1 MDTNKVSESQGSPG
15 TARRFAFKKVKQD
28 KLRQSLVRYSALFGR
43 STTES
48 ELADGF
54 PLEEGRL
61 PIEHISRA
69 LKRVGLSAKVTAMD
83 LNDLSEI
90 HFPVILIT
98 HDHDGLILLE
108 LKQAMAT
115 VLENESG
122 GKVELSIDQLE
133 ALYSGVLIIGKPEY
147 VADNRAE
154 NFAQAKQK
162 HWLKD
167 SLKACWPTYLEVGA
181 ASLVANCLTVA
192 TSLFALQVYDRVV
205 PNDAFDTLFVLASG
219 VVLAIVLDFVLRLL
233 RTHLL
238 DMTGK
243 KLDLE
248 LSSALFNRVLQIRL
262 SAKPRSTGAF
272 SSQLREFES
281 VREFFT
287 SSTASTISD
296 FPFIFLFLLLIGY
309 LGGPIVWVPL
319 VAIVLM
325 LLPSLLMQGKLAALS
340 RENIREGAV
349 KYGLM
354 LEVIENLES
363 VKAIKA
369 EGRNLR
375 LWDNLS
381 NKLASDNIKLR
392 RLSSFLNQGA
402 SMVQQLCY
410 VAVVVVGVYLI
421 SSGELTIGGLIAC
434 TMLAS
439 RTIAPVNQ
447 MTGVLVRW
455 QHVKVALEGL
465 NDLMKAPIER
475 PLGRQFARK
484 ETLVGDY
491 QLEGVKLHY
500 NPDAPPALNIAKLNI
515 TAGSRVI
522 LLGSNGAGKSTLLRV
537 LSGLEDIQEGTFLLD
552 HIAMSQLD
560 PADRQKNIGYLPQ
573 DVALFHG
580 SLRDNLL
587 LSGNIYDDDVL
598 YEVLDAIGLGVA
610 VRAHPQGLDLPIL
623 SNRSLSGG
631 QRQAVGLA
639 RLILQDPKI
648 VLLDEPTAA
657 FDQSTEENVIRF
669 LQTWLKGRTLIMA
682 THKRKML
689 VLGDRGIVLA
699 NGKIHMDGTF
709 EDLMKQQVVNKA
721 S

>member
-1 MDTNKVSESQGSPG
+1 MDISKVNEQHDLPAAS
-15 TARRFAFKKVKQD
+15 RRFKFKKVKKD

-43 STTES
+43 NTTES
-48 ELADGF
+48 ELVDGF

-69 LKRVGLSAKVTAMD
+69 LKRVGLSASVVAMD
-83 LNDLSEI
+83 LNDLNEI
-90 HFPVILIT
+90 HFPVVLLT
-98 HDHDGLILLE
+98 NDNDGLILLE
-108 LKQAMAT
+108 LNQAAAT

-122 GKVELSIDQLE
+122 GKVELSIDQLQ
-133 ALYSGVLIIGKPEY
+133 AVYSGIMIIGKPEY
-147 VADNRAE
+147 VADSRAE
-154 NFAQAKQK
+154 NFAKAKQK

-167 SLKACWPTYLEVGA
+167 SLKACWPIYLEVGA

-287 SSTASTISD
+287 ASTASTISD
-296 FPFIFLFLLLIGY
+296 FPFILLFLLLIGY

-319 VAIVLM
+319 AAIVLM
-325 LLPSLLMQGKLAALS
+325 LLPSLLMQGKLASLS

-392 RLSSFLNQGA
+392 RLSSFLHQGS
-402 SMVQQLCY
+402 SMIQQLCY

-465 NDLMKAPIER
+465 DDLMKAPIER

-484 ETLVGDY
+484 ETLQGEY
-491 QLEGVKLHY
+491 QLEGVKLYY
-500 NPDAPPALNIAKLNI
+500 NPDAPPALNITKLHI
-515 TAGSRVI
+515 PAGSRVI

-580 SLRDNLL
+580 TLRENLL
-587 LSGNIYDDDVL
+587 LSGHIYDDDVL
-598 YEVLDAIGLGVA
+598 YEVLDAIGLGTA

-657 FDQSTEENVIRF
+657 FDQSTEESVIRF

-689 VLGDRGIVLA
+689 VLGDRGIVLN
-699 NGKIHMDGTF
+699 NGKVHMDGAF
-709 EDLMKQQVVNKA
+709 EDLMK
-721 S
+721 